1 MKLTWT
7 YVLIVALFVALFTIA
22 LVDTLRLGSRP
33 TADQAGGGP
42 GTPVRPESPAQTVT
56 APGPT
61 VTVTVTAPAS
71 QQPQQPQQSAGPG
84 GGGGSS
90 PISGYA
96 TVPRGSYQFQT
107 DEYNS
112 RAPLTLTPQGSGF
125 AVTSTGI
132 SIGLGGA
139 PGAYPSEYKGC
150 QWGKCSPGSSG
161 LPIQLTSSSLSQVKL
176 TDHTRTVPG
185 GVWDDAFDIFFTP
198 CSTCQQNGA
207 GGSKEMMIWLAYSV
221 VKPGHLTG
229 TATIDGISFSVY
241 QSSHTVW
248 YLAQGGNASVTDMAL
263 APFVTDAL
271 HRGAIPSSSW
281 YLMDIEAGFELWS
294 GGQGLAITSLSI
306 CTPAG
311 C

>member
-1 MKLTWT
+1 MKRTWI
-7 YVLIVALFVALFTIA
+7 YVLIVALFTIA
-22 LVDTLRLGSRP
+22 LVATLMIGSRP
-33 TADQAGGGP
+33 TADQAGGGL
-42 GTPVRPESPAQTVT
+42 GMPVQPESPAQTAT
-56 APGPT
+56 APGS
-61 VTVTVTAPAS
+61 TVTAPA
-71 QQPQQPQQSAGPG
+71 PQQPQQSAGPG

-96 TVPRGSYQFQT
+96 AVPRGSYQFQG

-112 RAPLTLTPQGSGF
+112 GAPLTLTPQGSGF

-132 SIGLGGA
+132 SIPLGGA
-139 PGAYPSEYKGC
+139 PGAFPSEYKGC
-150 QWGKCSPGSSG
+150 QWGECSPGSSG
-161 LPIQLTSSSLSQVKL
+161 LPIQLTSSSVSQVKL

-221 VKPGHLTG
+221 VRPRHLTG
-229 TATIDGISFSVY
+229 TATIDGMSFWVY

-263 APFVTDAL
+263 APFITDAL
-271 HRGAIPSSSW
+271 NRGAIPSSSW